1 MRVLTL
7 AVICVVAALGQ
18 EIPVNYPT
26 AHGHRFISMSFD
38 NFQEHVFEVTDHGAA
53 VKMKGI
59 RLGQFLRAAG
69 WARQARS
76 EGESYQVRIEGRG
89 HAATFDLSQV
99 EPGSLNKLVI
109 LVRERD
115 GKRVPWEDRPLLVV
129 TDGEGAVIE
138 TIAGVIS
145 VRVF

>member
-1 MRVLTL
+1 MRVLAL
-7 AVICVVAALGQ
+7 AAICVTAALGQ
-18 EIPVNYPT
+18 EIPANYPT
-26 AHGHRFISMSFD
+26 AHGHRFISMSLD
-38 NFQEHVFEVTDHGAA
+38 NFQEHVLEVTDHGVA

-76 EGESYQVRIEGRG
+76 EEESYQVRIEGRG
-89 HAATFDLSQV
+89 RAATFDLAQL
-99 EPGSLNKLVI
+99 ERGSLNKLVI

-115 GKRVPWEDRPLLVV
+115 GKRIPWEDRPLLVV